1 MSEYL
6 DEHTL
11 KSLRNNY
18 GTCNTCGIAMFGSDP
33 IEQAYPTGKVI
44 CKTCRTTKEIEN
56 IKKEIRRIEDGR
68 TNKTTD

>member
-1 MSEYL
+1 
-6 DEHTL
+6 
-11 KSLRNNY
+11 
-18 GTCNTCGIAMFGSDP
+18 MFGSDP

>member
-18 GTCNTCGIAMFGSDP
+18 GTCNECGIAMFGSKP
-33 IEQAYPTGKVI
+33 RNEVFPTGKVI
-44 CKTCRTTKEIEN
+44 CKTCRTTKEIEK
-56 IKKEIRRIEDGR
+56 IKNQIRSLENGR
-68 TNKTTD
+68 TNKATD